1 MAGGG
6 TTVLELDG
14 RTLRLADVERVARS
28 AGAEVQLA
36 SSAREAM
43 LRARKQVDAI
53 VDSGEPAYGVNTGFG
68 HFAEVSV
75 SADQVRELQLNLVR
89 SHSVGT
95 GEALPAETVRALL
108 LLRANVMARGAS
120 GVRPA
125 VADQMLGLLRAD
137 VLPVVPRQGSVGASG
152 DLAPLAHLAL
162 VLVGEGEAMI
172 DGARVSGAAAL
183 QHAGLEPLE
192 LLAKE
197 GLALVNGT
205 QVMAALGVIASGE
218 LLRLCSIANVA
229 GALSLESLRGK
240 SGPFDPVVAELRRH
254 PGQAVCADELRHLL
268 RGSELANADPT
279 RVQDCYSLR
288 CMPQVHGAA
297 LDACEIVRQ
306 VLRIEV
312 NSATDNPLV
321 LEDGRLLSC
330 GNFHGQPVAQAL
342 DWLAMAAADLA
353 SICERRINRLLNPKL
368 SGLPAFLVRDG
379 GVRSGYLLVQTAA
392 AALVNETRTLA
403 MPASID
409 NIPTSADQEDHVS
422 MGAWSGWKAVLAVTN
437 CRRVVAM
444 ELLCAA
450 EAVSFHQ
457 PVLPASRLGDAH
469 AWVREQAPALDVD
482 RSLSADIERLAALL
496 AEGTLLHRVGLL

>member
-1 MAGGG
+1 MV
-6 TTVLELDG
+6 VLELTG
-14 RTLRLADVERVARS
+14 RRLSLADVESAARS
-28 AGAEVQLA
+28 AGSEIRLA
-36 SSAREAM
+36 ASAREAM
-43 LRARKQVDAI
+43 QRTRQRVDAI
-53 VDSGEPAYGVNTGFG
+53 VESGEPAYGVNTGFG

-89 SHSVGT
+89 SHAVGT
-95 GEALPAETVRALL
+95 GEALPPEVVRALL
-108 LLRANVMARGAS
+108 LLRANVMAGGAS

-125 VADQMLGLLRAD
+125 VVEQMLGLLRAD
-137 VLPVVPRQGSVGASG
+137 ALPVVPRQGSVGASG

-162 VLVGEGEAMI
+162 VLIGEGHATVAGE
-172 DGARVSGAAAL
+172 RVSGAEAL
-183 QHAGLEPLE
+183 RHADLEALE
-192 LLAKE
+192 LGAKE

-205 QVMAALGVIASGE
+205 QVMTALGVLAGAD
-218 LLRLCSIANVA
+218 LLRLCSMANVA
-229 GALSLESLRGK
+229 GALSLESLRGGT
-240 SGPFDPVVAELRRH
+240 GPFDPVVAELRRH
-254 PGQAVCADELRHLL
+254 PGQAACADELRHLL
-268 RGSELANADPT
+268 YGSELANTHPT

-297 LDACEIVRQ
+297 VDACEMARG
-306 VLRIEV
+306 VLQIEV

-321 LEDGRLLSC
+321 LDDGRLLSC

-342 DWLAMAAADLA
+342 DWLAMAAADLS

-392 AALVNETRTLA
+392 AALVAETRTLA

-409 NIPTSADQEDHVS
+409 SIPTSADQEDHVS
-422 MGAWSGWKAVLAVTN
+422 MGAWSGWKAHLAVVN

-450 EAVSFHQ
+450 EAVSFHS
-457 PVLPASRLGDAH
+457 PAPPAPRLGDAH
-469 AWVREQAPALDVD
+469 AWVREEAAALDTD
-482 RSLSADIERLAALL
+482 RSLAADIENLAARLVDD
-496 AEGTLLHRVGLL
+496 ALLHRVSLR

>member
-1 MAGGG
+1 M
-6 TTVLELDG
+6 LELDG

-28 AGAEVQLA
+28 CGADVQLA
-36 SSAREAM
+36 ESARQAM
-43 LRARKQVDAI
+43 QRTRACVVAL
-53 VDSGEPAYGVNTGFG
+53 VDSGVPAYGVNTGFG

-75 SADQVRELQLNLVR
+75 SANQVRELQLNLVR
-89 SHSVGT
+89 SHAVGT
-95 GEALPAETVRALL
+95 GEPLPVGVVRALL
-108 LLRANVMARGAS
+108 LLRANVMARGTS

-125 VADQMLGLLRAD
+125 IADQMLALLRAD
-137 VLPVVPRQGSVGASG
+137 ALPVVPRQGSVGASG
-152 DLAPLAHLAL
+152 DLAPLAHMAL
-162 VLVGEGEAMI
+162 VLIGEGEATI
-172 DGARVSGAAAL
+172 DGAWVSGAEAL
-183 QHAGLEPLE
+183 QHAGVEPLE
-192 LLAKE
+192 LFAKE
-197 GLALVNGT
+197 GLALLNGT
-205 QVMAALGVIASGE
+205 QVMTALGVIASGE
-218 LLRLCSIANVA
+218 LRNLCSSANVA
-229 GALSLESLRGK
+229 GALSLEALRGK
-240 SGPFDPVVAELRRH
+240 TGPFEPVVAELRRH

-268 RGSELANADPT
+268 SDSELADTDAT

-297 LDACEIVRQ
+297 LDACEIARQ
-306 VLRIEV
+306 VLRIEI

-321 LEDGRLLSC
+321 LDDGRLLSC

-392 AALVNETRTLA
+392 ASLVSETRSLA

-409 NIPTSADQEDHVS
+409 SIPTSADQEDHVS
-422 MGAWSGWKAVLAVTN
+422 MGAWAGWKAMLAVTN

-450 EAVSFHQ
+450 EAVSFHRPVQ
-457 PVLPASRLGDAH
+457 PAPRLGDAH
-469 AWVREQAPALDVD
+469 AWVREQAAALDAD
-482 RSLSADIERLAALL
+482 RSLAADIEKLATLL
-496 AEGTLLHRVGLL
+496 ADDTLLLRVALR

>member
-1 MAGGG
+1 MI
-6 TTVLELDG
+6 EIDG
-14 RTLRLADVERVARS
+14 LNLRLAEVERVARS
-28 AGAEVQLA
+28 AGPAVQLA
-36 SSAREAM
+36 AAAREAM
-43 LRARKQVDAI
+43 DRTREHVDAI
-53 VDSGEPAYGVNTGFG
+53 VESGEPAYGVNTGFG

-75 SADQVRELQLNLVR
+75 PPDRVRELQLNLVR
-89 SHSVGT
+89 SHAVGT
-95 GEALPAETVRALL
+95 GEPLPPEAVRALL

-137 VLPVVPRQGSVGASG
+137 ALPVVPRQGSVGASG
-152 DLAPLAHLAL
+152 DLAPLGHLAL
-162 VLVGEGEAMI
+162 VLIGEGDATI
-172 DGARVSGAAAL
+172 DGERVSGADAL
-183 QHAGLEPLE
+183 RHAGLEPLE

-197 GLALVNGT
+197 GLALLNGT
-205 QVMAALGVIASGE
+205 QVMTALGVLASAE

-229 GALSLESLRGK
+229 GALSLEALRGK
-240 SGPFDPVVAELRRH
+240 TGPFDPVVAELRRH

-268 RGSELANADPT
+268 HESELANSDAT

-297 LDACEIVRQ
+297 VDACEAVRR

-321 LEDGRLLSC
+321 LADGRLLSC

-353 SICERRINRLLNPKL
+353 SICERRINRLLNPNL

-392 AALVNETRTLA
+392 ASLVSETRTLA
-403 MPASID
+403 APASID
-409 NIPTSADQEDHVS
+409 SIPTSADQEDHVS
-422 MGAWSGWKAVLAVTN
+422 MGVWSGWKAMLAVVN

-450 EAVSFHQ
+450 EAVSFHS
-457 PVLPASRLGDAH
+457 PAVPAPRLGEAH
-469 AWVREQAPALDVD
+469 AWVRQEAAALDAD
-482 RSLSADIERLAALL
+482 RSLAADIENLANRLVDDTLL
-496 AEGTLLHRVGLL
+496 ARVALR

>member
-1 MAGGG
+1 M
-6 TTVLELDG
+6 LELDG
-14 RTLRLADVERVARS
+14 TTLRLADVERVARS
-28 AGAEVQLA
+28 IGSEVQLA

-43 LRARKQVDAI
+43 RRTRRRVEAI
-53 VDSGEPAYGVNTGFG
+53 VDSGEPTYGVNTGFG
-68 HFAEVSV
+68 YFAEVSV

-89 SHSVGT
+89 SHAAGT
-95 GEALPAETVRALL
+95 GEGLPAEVVRALL
-108 LLRANVMARGAS
+108 LLRANVMARGTS
-120 GVRPA
+120 GVRP
-125 VADQMLGLLRAD
+125 VVVDQMLALLRAD

-162 VLVGEGEAMI
+162 VLIGEGEATVG
-172 DGARVSGAAAL
+172 GAPVSGAAAL
-183 QHAGLEPLE
+183 QHAGLEPIE

-197 GLALVNGT
+197 GLALINGT
-205 QVMAALGVIASGE
+205 QVMTSLGVIASGE
-218 LLRLCSIANVA
+218 LLRLCSSANVA

-240 SGPFDPVVAELRRH
+240 TGPFDPVVGQLRRH
-254 PGQAVCADELRHLL
+254 AGQAVCADELRHLL
-268 RGSELANADPT
+268 RDSQLADTDAT

-306 VLRIEV
+306 VLQIEV

-353 SICERRINRLLNPKL
+353 SICERRINRLLNPRL

-392 AALVNETRTLA
+392 ASLVNETRTLA
-403 MPASID
+403 MPASVD
-409 NIPTSADQEDHVS
+409 SIPTSADQEDHVS
-422 MGAWSGWKAVLAVTN
+422 MGAWSGWKALLAVTN

-450 EAVSFHQ
+450 EAVSFH
-457 PVLPASRLGDAH
+457 LPALPATTLRDAH
-469 AWVREQAPALDVD
+469 AWVREQAAPLDTD
-482 RSLSADIERLAALL
+482 RSLAVDIERLAGLL
-496 AEGTLLHRVGLL
+496 AGDSLLRRVALG